1 MKLTGILR
9 DTAFSPFQHAE
20 NDRLILELTQTAL
33 KKRGFVTELI
43 GESQVGEVPLH
54 GAAVF
59 SMCQGPRANT
69 WLEGLE
75 DQGTL
80 IVNSPRAV
88 KNCYREHLYRPGS
101 PWLAHFPKTQLVQ
114 TDGPL
119 PELSFENG
127 GYWVKRGDVQAM
139 QQGDV
144 VRVTS
149 RAELE
154 TVLADFRARSIATA
168 ALQDHI
174 DGKVVKFYGV
184 VNTTFF
190 QCYAE
195 KDKSES
201 PPAVL
206 AARPKLERIMRSVG
220 LDVYGGDVVIDQSGA
235 LWVIDVNDWPSFA
248 LFRTAAAEAIAQRI
262 EARTRSHRPPSVWA
276 NEIAED

>member
-20 NDRLILELTQTAL
+20 NDRLILELTEAAL
-33 KKRGFVTELI
+33 KKRGFLTELVTESQI
-43 GESQVGEVPLH
+43 GELELH

-59 SMCQGPRANT
+59 SMCQGPRANA

-75 DQGTL
+75 DRGTL

-88 KNCYREHLYRPGS
+88 RNCYRERLYRAGS
-101 PWLAHFPKTQLVQ
+101 PWLAHFPKTHVMS
-114 TDGPL
+114 TEGPL
-119 PELSFENG
+119 PELSFERG

-144 VRVTS
+144 VRVTA
-149 RAELE
+149 RADLE
-154 TVLADFRARSIATA
+154 RVLADFRARSITTA

-184 VNTTFF
+184 VNTPFF

-195 KDKSES
+195 NDKSEH
-201 PPAVL
+201 PAAVIE
-206 AARPKLERIMRSVG
+206 ARPKLERIMRSVG
-220 LDVYGGDVVIDQSGA
+220 LDVYGGDVVLDESGA
-235 LWVIDVNDWPSFA
+235 IWVIDVNDWPSFA
-248 LFRTAAAEAIAQRI
+248 LFRASAAEAIAQRI
-262 EARTRSHRPPSVWA
+262 EARTRKHAQPSSA
-276 NEIAED
+276 ISMGE